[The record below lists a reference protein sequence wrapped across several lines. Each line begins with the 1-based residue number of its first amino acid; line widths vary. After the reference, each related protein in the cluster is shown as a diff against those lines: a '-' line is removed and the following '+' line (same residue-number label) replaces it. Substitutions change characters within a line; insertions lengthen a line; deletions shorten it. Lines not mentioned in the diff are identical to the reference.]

1 MTTEQ
6 INANLTDIFKDV
18 FDDNSIVLTRETTAA
33 DIEDWDSLAQIT
45 LLVAIEKEFKINLSL
60 HEVKMLRNVGD
71 MLDIIQLK
79 VPEL

>member
-6 INANLTDIFKDV
+6 IKANLTEIFKDV

-60 HEVKMLRNVGD
+60 DEVKLLRNVGD
-71 MLDIIQLK
+71 MLDIIQRK